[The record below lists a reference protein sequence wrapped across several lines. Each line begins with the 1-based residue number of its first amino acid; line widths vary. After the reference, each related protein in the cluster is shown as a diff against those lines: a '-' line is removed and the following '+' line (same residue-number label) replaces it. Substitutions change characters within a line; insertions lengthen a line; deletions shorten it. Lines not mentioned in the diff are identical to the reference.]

1 MKMCS
6 SLLFSFPVNFHG
18 RQTRNLKFICD
29 FFIFLISSSLINS
42 APLKYV
48 MCLLSL
54 FIAFTSCQIYF
65 ISFLN
70 DPFVPSTFIFLYT
83 SHLKDYSYLRMLICS
98 VNPFLSIQGPSW
110 CEHLETQP
118 TPFLSSLLSSHIPSS
133 NPTDPNPTWDPPM
146 KHIHECHLALVFR
159 SCPLPMTSC
168 LLTSWLTLIYLYNN
182 VKNNFLW
189 DFLEL
194 YSNSLLS
201 NCAPKEYCVC
211 LFFMDLFTNY
221 FLLENF

>member
-1 MKMCS
+1 MLLSFIFFS
-6 SLLFSFPVNFHG
+6 SKFSRQPNQKPKIHLWLL
-18 RQTRNLKFICD
+18 
-29 FFIFLISSSLINS
+29 IFLISSGLINS

-54 FIAFTSCQIYF
+54 FIAFTSCWIYF

-118 TPFLSSLLSSHIPSS
+118 TPFLSTLLSSHIPGS
-133 NPTDPNPTWDPPM
+133 NPTDPNPTWDLPM
-146 KHIHECHLALVFR
+146 KHIRECHLALVFR

-182 VKNNFLW
+182 AKNNFLW

-194 YSNSLLS
+194 YSYSLLS